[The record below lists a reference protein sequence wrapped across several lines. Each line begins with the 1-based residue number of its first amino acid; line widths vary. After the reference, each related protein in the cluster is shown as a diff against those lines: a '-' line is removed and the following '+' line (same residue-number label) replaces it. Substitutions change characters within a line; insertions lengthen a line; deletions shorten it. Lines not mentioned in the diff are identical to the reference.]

1 LINGILHPKY
11 VIAQL
16 VQHGVSHYVTLPDS
30 ETAHMYQDLMD
41 EPSITVVPVAREG
54 EAIPVAAGLFIAGQ
68 NPVISIQNAGLYEA
82 GDALRGLALG
92 IGLPLVMF
100 IGYRGHNR
108 KGDTPDSAA
117 TFLEPYLHKWCVD
130 YFVVES
136 DEDLDRVP
144 LAFDLAAKTNQPIA
158 VAIGTEYAK
167 SDEPSEVAQGG
178 SR

>member
-1 LINGILHPKY
+1 MINGVLHPKN
-11 VIAQL
+11 VVAQL
-16 VQHGVSHYVTLPDS
+16 VEQGVSHYVTLPDS
-30 ETAHMYQDLMD
+30 ETAHMYAALMA
-41 EPSITVVPVAREG
+41 EPSITMVPVAREG
-54 EAIPVAAGLFIAGQ
+54 EAIPVAAGLYVAGQ
-68 NPVISIQNAGLYEA
+68 NPVVSIQNAGLFEA

-117 TFLEPYLHKWCVD
+117 TFLEPFLHMWRVD

-136 DEDLDRVP
+136 DDDLDRVP
-144 LAFDLAAKTNQPIA
+144 LAFERAKKSNQPIA

-167 SDEPSEVAQGG
+167 EGVEQ
-178 SR
+178 

>member
-1 LINGILHPKY
+1 MINGILHPKY

-30 ETAHMYQDLMD
+30 ETAHMYQALMD

-117 TFLEPYLHKWCVD
+117 TFLEPYLHMWRVD

-144 LAFDLAAKTNQPIA
+144 LAFDLAAKTNQPVA

-167 SDEPSEVAQGG
+167 SDEPTEVAQGG

>member
-1 LINGILHPKY
+1 MINGVLHPTN
-11 VIAQL
+11 VVAQL
-16 VQHGVSHYVTLPDS
+16 VQQGVSHYVTLPDS
-30 ETAHMYQDLMD
+30 ETAHMYKALMD
-41 EPSITVVPVAREG
+41 EPTITVVPVAREG
-54 EAIPVAAGLFIAGQ
+54 EAIPVAAGLFVAGQ

-117 TFLEPYLHKWCVD
+117 TFLEPYLHMWRVD

-136 DEDLDRVP
+136 NDDLDRVP
-144 LAFDLAAKTNQPIA
+144 LAFERATNTNQPVA
-158 VAIGTEYAK
+158 VAIGTEYA
-167 SDEPSEVAQGG
+167 SEGG
-178 SR
+178 G

>member
-1 LINGILHPKY
+1 MINGVLHPKN
-11 VIAQL
+11 VVEQL

-30 ETAHMYQDLMD
+30 ETAHMYEALMV
-41 EPSITVVPVAREG
+41 EPSITIVPVSREG
-54 EAIPVAAGLFIAGQ
+54 EAIPVAAGLFVAGQ

-108 KGDTPDSAA
+108 KGDTPDTAA
-117 TFLEPYLHKWCVD
+117 TFLEPYLHMWRVD

-144 LAFDLAAKTNQPIA
+144 LAFDRAAKTNQPVA

-167 SDEPSEVAQGG
+167 ESGDDAKGND
-178 SR
+178 

>member
-1 LINGILHPKY
+1 MINGVLHPTN
-11 VIAQL
+11 VVAQL
-16 VQHGVSHYVTLPDS
+16 VQQGVSHYVTLPDS
-30 ETAHMYQDLMD
+30 ETAHMYKALMD
-41 EPSITVVPVAREG
+41 EPTITVVPVAREG
-54 EAIPVAAGLFIAGQ
+54 EAIPVAAGLFVAGQ

-117 TFLEPYLHKWCVD
+117 TFLEPYLHMWRVD

-136 DEDLDRVP
+136 NDDLDRVP
-144 LAFDLAAKTNQPIA
+144 LAFERATNTNQPVA
-158 VAIGTEYAK
+158 VAIGTEYA
-167 SDEPSEVAQGG
+167 SEGG
-178 SR
+178 E